1 LVDPVKP
8 IPITTPSFEIR
19 GATGQPQSPLRF
31 DRIDSGR
38 LITLARRIYLLHFEQ
53 GPASVDPL
61 GVVLHP
67 QTGQGRV
74 VFEIP
79 VLLPNE
85 LFVPLELLRGRVSRQ
100 RPPRSPLRS

>member
-19 GATGQPQSPLRF
+19 GATGQPQPPLRF

-38 LITLARRIYLLHFEQ
+38 LITLARRIYLHHFEQ

-61 GVVLHP
+61 GIVLHP
-67 QTGQGRV
+67 RTGQGRV
-74 VFEIP
+74 VFETP
-79 VLLPNE
+79 VLLPDE
-85 LFVPLELLRGRVSRQ
+85 LFLPLELLRGRVSRW
-100 RPPRSPLRS
+100 RLTRSPLRS